1 MTLHSDQFVE
11 RYPIRVRL
19 VVIGVTLFV
28 VSIFYIFPR
37 FAQGGVGSANK
48 FVDTVETIEIP
59 PTEQME
65 IPPPP
70 SRPSIPV
77 ESDDDDIPEDITIDE
92 TELDDFE
99 WDAPP
104 PPPDQG
110 PSIPFIP
117 YDEAPVPIGGQDA
130 LMRRVVYPSMAQEAG
145 IEGLVMVHAF
155 INKKGRVTDTM
166 ILDGVPNTG
175 LNEAA
180 VAAIIRTRWK
190 PAKQRDKIVAVW
202 ISIPIRFKLTK

>member
-1 MTLHSDQFVE
+1 ML
-11 RYPIRVRL
+11 
-19 VVIGVTLFV
+19 IGVTLFV
-28 VSIFYIFPR
+28 VSVFYIFPR
-37 FAQGGVGSANK
+37 FARGGVGSGEK

-70 SRPSIPV
+70 SRPSIPI

-99 WDAPP
+99 WDEIP

-117 YDEAPVPIGGQDA
+117 YDDPPVPIGGQDA
-130 LMRRVVYPSMAQEAG
+130 LMRRVVYPDMAQEAG
-145 IEGLVMVHAF
+145 IEGVVVVHAF
-155 INKKGRVTDTM
+155 IDKKGRVTETM
-166 ILDGVPNTG
+166 ILGGGIPNTG

-180 VAAIIRTRWK
+180 VAAIKRTRWK
-190 PAKQRDKIVAVW
+190 PARQRDKIVAVW